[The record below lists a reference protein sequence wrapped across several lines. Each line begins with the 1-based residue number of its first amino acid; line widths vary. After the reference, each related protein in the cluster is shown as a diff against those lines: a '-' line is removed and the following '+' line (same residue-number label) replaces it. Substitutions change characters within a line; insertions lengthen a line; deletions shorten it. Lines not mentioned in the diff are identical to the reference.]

1 MEGSSM
7 NDITDIE
14 TVEDEARRKEEL
26 NHPNFKKWFSGL
38 LKEIEVDLE
47 FTKAN
52 GERRKMRCTLNEE
65 LIPED
70 KKPKGS
76 TRKSPED
83 TIAVFDLDK
92 QDWRSFR
99 YDSIIEFAGEM
110 GEDMDYPSHPEPVL
124 FEEGKETN
132 E

>member
-1 MEGSSM
+1 MEGGRMS
-7 NDITDIE
+7 DITDVE

-70 KKPKGS
+70 KRPKGS
-76 TRKSPED
+76 TRKTSDD
-83 TIAVFDLDK
+83 TIAVFDLEK

-99 YDSIIEFAGEM
+99 YDAIIQFEGEM
-110 GEDMDYPSHPEPVL
+110 GEDSEYPAHPEPV
-124 FEEGKETN
+124 FIEGEETN